1 VISKALEPPVGY
13 RDVLSYGI
21 IYRIGF
27 NNPLVSKTL
36 ESNLCLLATWLLDHV
51 TMFLPR

>member
-1 VISKALEPPVGY
+1 VILKALEPPVEY
-13 RDVLSYGI
+13 RDVLSYRI

-27 NNPLVSKTL
+27 NNPSVNKTL
-36 ESNLCLLATWLLDHV
+36 ESNLCLLATWPLDYV